1 MEYKPSLQHLR
12 GDKLYARVLHAEE
25 YTQTRKN
32 ATSSLRMSCHWLRSY
47 SHEDPLQFLP
57 PFYGFH
63 YLLQFFL
70 LMINGEVTGHLP
82 IASETHL

>member
-25 YTQTRKN
+25 CTQTRKD

-47 SHEDPLQFLP
+47 SHEDPLQLP